1 MVVWRIFQEYLLHSP
16 TELAEKLTLQVRQT
30 GYWAISVKLKY
41 LKQHNCSIVFHS
53 FCWAILWRSMES
65 IDTSIK
71 FDGCLQH
78 YVEMLQLPIKLNMN
92 ILQEKAFASNVG
104 GN

>member
-1 MVVWRIFQEYLLHSP
+1 
-16 TELAEKLTLQVRQT
+16 
-30 GYWAISVKLKY
+30 
-41 LKQHNCSIVFHS
+41 
-53 FCWAILWRSMES
+53 MES